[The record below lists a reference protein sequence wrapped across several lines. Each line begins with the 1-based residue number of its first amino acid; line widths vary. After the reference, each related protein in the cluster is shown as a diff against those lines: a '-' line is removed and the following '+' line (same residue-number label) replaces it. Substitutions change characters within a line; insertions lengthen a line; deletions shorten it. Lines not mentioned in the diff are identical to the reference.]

1 MCFRIRHCFLLLTL
15 GLLGVASAPADD
27 KRTSVTDSDL
37 AALVNKRIT
46 DWQPTAEERRFDE
59 IAWVKSVLEGE
70 RLAKQH
76 NRPLFWF
83 THDGKM
89 SEGRC

>member
-1 MCFRIRHCFLLLTL
+1 MCFPIRHCVWLLTL
-15 GLLGVASAPADD
+15 CLLGAASGADD
-27 KRTSVTDSDL
+27 KPASVADGDL
-37 AALVNKRIT
+37 AAFVTKRIT
-46 DWQPTAEERRFDE
+46 DWQPTTEERRFDE
-59 IAWVKSVLEGE
+59 IGWVKSVLEGE
-70 RLAKQH
+70 QLAKQH